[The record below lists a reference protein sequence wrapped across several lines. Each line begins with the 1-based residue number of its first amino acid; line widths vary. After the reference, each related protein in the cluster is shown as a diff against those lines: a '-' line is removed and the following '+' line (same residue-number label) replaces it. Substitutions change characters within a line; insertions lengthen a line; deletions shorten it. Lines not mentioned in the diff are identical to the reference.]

1 MMFPI
6 ATLADWFGVGVIEG
20 IKESERCGA
29 SGVQVYAWDELN
41 PMEVSPQKIRQV
53 LAVARACAQNITAL
67 CGEVGGHGLEIATDN
82 TVKLEY
88 LKRTVDMALALDCTV
103 VTTHIGIIPENKDC
117 DTYKSLHEACS
128 QIAEY
133 ADKKGA
139 VIAVETGPE
148 PVARLRAFVDLCG
161 KGIGINYDPANL
173 VMVTKD
179 DEVQGVY
186 TAGSKIV
193 HTHAKDGRCNQ
204 YVGPEKIYSIFADGG
219 IEALSSVD
227 TYLKETP
234 LGEGEVRWPLYLK
247 ALKDIGYTG
256 YLTIEREVGQKA
268 GEDIRKAVTFLQQAM
283 KDL

>member
-1 MMFPI
+1 MFPI
-6 ATLADWFGVGVIEG
+6 ATLADWFGVGLIEG
-20 IKESERCGA
+20 IKESQRCGA
-29 SGVQVYAWDELN
+29 SGVQVYAWNELN
-41 PMEVSPQKIRQV
+41 PMEMSPGKIREV
-53 LAVARACAQNITAL
+53 LNVARAYSQTITAL
-67 CGEVGGHGLEIATDN
+67 CGELGGHGLEIAADN
-82 TVKLEY
+82 TAKLEY
-88 LKRTVDMALALDCTV
+88 LRRTIDMAQALDCAV
-103 VTTHIGIIPENKDC
+103 VTTHIGVIPENKDSE
-117 DTYKSLHEACS
+117 TYKSLHEACS

-148 PVARLRAFVDLCG
+148 PVARLRGFVDSCG

-204 YVGPEKIYSIFADGG
+204 YVGPEEIYAIFADGG
-219 IEALSSVD
+219 IEALNSLD
-227 TYLKETP
+227 TYFKETP

-268 GEDIRKAVTFLQQAM
+268 GEDIRKAVAFLQQVM
-283 KDL
+283 EDM